1 MFDIVIRGG
10 SIIDGTGGP
19 AFIGDVGIDGH
30 AIAAVGANLGS
41 GALEIDATGKIVTPG
56 FIDVH
61 THYDAQAVWSKELTP
76 SSWHGV
82 TTCVMG
88 NCGVGFAPC
97 RPEQRDMLIELMEG
111 VEDLPRAVL
120 AEGLTWRWESFPE
133 YLDALQAKPFDIDV
147 AAQLPHAALRVYV
160 MGERGA
166 RREPATQADRDE
178 MGRLAAEA
186 MNAGAIG
193 FSTSRSVQ
201 HKASDGTPTPTLHA
215 AESEL
220 MAIAQAMGQV
230 GKGVLQ
236 VVSDFDD
243 PAAEFGLLN
252 RLTLASGR
260 PLSIS
265 LSQRE
270 SHPERWREVLDMLSQ
285 AVREGSALKA
295 QVCGRAIGLM
305 FGLELSENPFA
316 SHPSYLEIAELPLPE
331 RLALMRRPDVRAK
344 ILAEAPGD
352 PVAARRFCSFDKI
365 FEMGDPPEYEPPA
378 EASLAA
384 RALRAGIAP
393 QQLAYELMTAGDGKA
408 VLYRPLLNYVDGN
421 FDVVEQLMANEN
433 TVMGM
438 SDGGAQVGMICDA
451 SVPTFML
458 EHWGKRRTRG
468 SLMSLP
474 RIVAAQ
480 TRETAAMVGLL
491 DRGLLLPGYKADVNV
506 IDFDALALEAP
517 YVAYDMPLGGRRLM
531 QRARGYEAT
540 LVSGVLISRHGVRT
554 GAYPGQLVR
563 GHQPAPV
570 AAAATAACAVASAAS
585 A

>member
-1 MFDIVIRGG
+1 MYDMVIRGG
-10 SIIDGTGGP
+10 SIIDGTGSA
-19 AFIGDVGIDGH
+19 AFIGDIGINGNT
-30 AIAAVGANLGS
+30 ITAVGPNLGP
-41 GALEIDATGKIVTPG
+41 GEREIDATGKIVTPG
-56 FIDVH
+56 FVDVH
-61 THYDAQAVWSKELTP
+61 THYDAQAVWSKELSP

-97 RPEQRDMLIELMEG
+97 RPEQRDMLITLMEG

-133 YLDALQAKPFDIDV
+133 YLDALEAKPFDIDV

-186 MNAGAIG
+186 MVAGAIG
-193 FSTSRSVQ
+193 FSTSRSIQ
-201 HKASDGTPTPTLHA
+201 HKASDGTYTPTLHA

-220 MAIAQAMGQV
+220 MAIARAMGGV
-230 GKGVLQ
+230 GKGVMQ
-236 VVSDFDD
+236 VISDFDD
-243 PAAEFGLLN
+243 PAEEFALLN
-252 RLTLASGR
+252 RLTVESGR

-265 LSQRE
+265 LSQKE
-270 SHPERWREVLDMLSQ
+270 AHPERWREVLDMLSQ
-285 AVREGSALKA
+285 AVREGSQFKA

-316 SHPSYLEIAELPLPE
+316 SHPSYLEIAALPLEE
-331 RLALMRRPDVRAK
+331 RLALMRTPEVRAK
-344 ILAEAPGD
+344 ILAEEPGD
-352 PVAARRFCSFDKI
+352 PLAARRFCTFDKI
-365 FEMGDPPEYEPPA
+365 FEMGDPPEYEPTP

-384 RALRAGIAP
+384 RALQRGIAP
-393 QQLAYELMTAGDGKA
+393 QQLAYDLMTAGDGKA

-421 FDVVEQLMANEN
+421 FDVVEQLMANDN

-438 SDGGAQVGMICDA
+438 SDGGAHVGMICDA
-451 SVPTFML
+451 SLPTFML
-458 EHWGKRRTRG
+458 EHWGKKRTRG
-468 SLMSLP
+468 GLMNLEHL
-474 RIVAAQ
+474 VANQ
-480 TRETAAMVGLL
+480 TRATAAMVGLL

-540 LVSGVLISRHGVRT
+540 LVSGVVISRHGERT

-563 GHQPAPV
+563 GHQPAP
-570 AAAATAACAVASAAS
+570 AAVATTAAAS

>member
-1 MFDIVIRGG
+1 MFDMVIRGG
-10 SIIDGTGGP
+10 SILDGTGGP
-19 AFIGDVGIDGH
+19 AFIGDVGIVGH
-30 AIAAVGANLGS
+30 AITAVGPNLGP
-41 GALEIDATGKIVTPG
+41 GASEIDATGKIVTPG
-56 FIDVH
+56 FVDVH
-61 THYDAQAVWSKELTP
+61 THYDAQAVWSKELSP

-97 RPEQRDMLIELMEG
+97 RPEDRDRLMTLMEG

-120 AEGLTWRWESFPE
+120 AEGLTWRWESFPQ
-133 YLDALQAKPFDIDV
+133 YLDALAAKPFDIDV

-166 RREPATQADRDE
+166 QREPATQADRDE

-186 MNAGAIG
+186 MQAGAIG
-193 FSTSRSVQ
+193 FSTSRSIQ
-201 HKASDGTPTPTLHA
+201 HKASDGSPTPTLHA

-220 MAIAQAMGQV
+220 MAIARAMGGV

-236 VVSDFDD
+236 VMSDFDN
-243 PAAEFGLLN
+243 PAEEFALLN
-252 RLTLASGR
+252 RLTVHSGR

-265 LSQRE
+265 LSQKE
-270 SHPERWREVLDMLSQ
+270 AHPGRWREVLDLITQ
-285 AVREGSALKA
+285 AAREGSQFKA

-305 FGLELSENPFA
+305 FGLELSENPLS
-316 SHPSYLEIAELPLPE
+316 SHPSYAFIAELPLQE
-331 RLALMRRPDVRAK
+331 RLALMRTPEVRAR
-344 ILAEAPGD
+344 ILSEEPGD
-352 PVAARRFCSFDKI
+352 AFAARRFCSFDKI
-365 FEMGDPPEYEPPA
+365 FEMGDPPEYEPRP
-378 EASLAA
+378 ESSLAA
-384 RALRAGIAP
+384 RAHRDGITPA
-393 QQLAYELMTAGDGKA
+393 QLAYDIMAAGDGKA

-438 SDGGAQVGMICDA
+438 SDGGAHVGMICDA
-451 SVPTFML
+451 SLPTFML

-468 SLMSLP
+468 GLRNLEQL
-474 RIVAAQ
+474 VANQ
-480 TRETAAMVGLL
+480 TRETAAMVGLM
-491 DRGLLLPGYKADVNV
+491 DRGLLKPGYKADINV

-540 LVSGVLISRHGVRT
+540 LVSGVLISRHGVPT
-554 GAYPGQLVR
+554 GAHPGQLVR
-563 GHQPAPV
+563 GHQPAPD
-570 AAAATAACAVASAAS
+570 AALVQAAS